1 MTLIAYDRPVSDF
14 IARLNSTKHVT
25 HKTYRKTSV
34 TLHHNAGRLSHEGVL
49 NVWQIRPAS
58 AHFDADGVGDIAQ
71 YVNVN
76 EYAWSAGNTIGN
88 MTSIHIEMANC
99 ALAPSWA
106 VAEVTWKSAA
116 RLTGWLFA
124 KVIGVRPSSDNFF
137 MHSHWSATAC
147 AGPYIKSIWSLILVA
162 AQNAY
167 DIFKGQG
174 VSTPTPVKKPISIPV
189 SNRPPQIAV
198 DGIFWSRNKETLFN
212 FGLELSK
219 MVTSVLYLG
228 ELFKQKLELVKMVFL
243 VRTHGGLFNVLI
255 GSPADGVPGP
265 NTYRALQYF
274 LNRH

>member
-1 MTLIAYDRPVSDF
+1 MTLIAYDKPISDF
-14 IARLNSTKHVT
+14 IARLNATKHVT

-34 TLHHNAGRLSHEGVL
+34 TLHHNAGRLSHDGVL

-58 AHFDADGVGDIAQ
+58 AHFDVDGVGALAQ

-124 KVIGVRPSSDNFF
+124 KVIGVRPTSDIFF

-167 DIFKGQG
+167 DLFKGQG
-174 VSTPTPVKKPISIPV
+174 VPTPTPVKKPVSIPV
-189 SNRPPQIAV
+189 SKRPPQIAV
-198 DGIFWSRNKETLFN
+198 DGIFGQGTKKRFQLWAGVKQDGN
-212 FGLELSK
+212 
-219 MVTSVLYLG
+219 LG
-228 ELFKQKLELVKMVFL
+228 PISWRAIQAKVGASQDGVPGPNTW
-243 VRTHGGLFNVLI
+243 RAIQRLI

-274 LNRH
+274 LNKH

>member
-1 MTLIAYDRPVSDF
+1 MTLIAYDKPVSDF
-14 IARLNSTKHVT
+14 IARLNATKHVT
-25 HKTYRKTSV
+25 HKTYKKTSV

-49 NVWQIRPAS
+49 KVWEIRPAS
-58 AHFDADGVGDIAQ
+58 AHFDADGVGGIAQ

-76 EYAWSAGNTIGN
+76 EYAWAAGNTVGN

-106 VAEVTWKSAA
+106 VAEATWKSAA

-124 KVIGVRPSSDNFF
+124 KVIGERPSSDNFF
-137 MHSHWSATAC
+137 MHSHWSSTAC
-147 AGPYIKSIWSLILVA
+147 AGPYIKSIWSLILTA

-167 DIFKGQG
+167 DSFKGQK
-174 VSTPTPVKKPISIPV
+174 VHPPTPTPKPTSIPV

-198 DGIFWSRNKETLFN
+198 DGV
-212 FGLELSK
+212 FGQGTKKRLQLWAGVSQDGNLGPISWRAIQSK
-219 MVTSVLYLG
+219 VGASQDGDPGPNTWRAIQRM
-228 ELFKQKLELVKMVFL
+228 
-243 VRTHGGLFNVLI
+243 I